1 MANAIY
7 AGSFDPF
14 TNGHLNIADK
24 ASQIFDK
31 VYVVVASNPNKPAKF
46 LTIDE
51 REKSINNALKAQK
64 LTNVEALSHDGLLVD
79 LAKKLDVH
87 HFIRGLRPLGDFES
101 EYNMAITN
109 KDISG
114 GDVETVFILADPNQ
128 FHISSSL
135 VRELF
140 NMRQDVQRFVPPAI
154 YSAMRELL

>member
-1 MANAIY
+1 ANAIY

-79 LAKKLDVH
+79 
-87 HFIRGLRPLGDFES
+87 
-101 EYNMAITN
+101 
-109 KDISG
+109 
-114 GDVETVFILADPNQ
+114 
-128 FHISSSL
+128 
-135 VRELF
+135 
-140 NMRQDVQRFVPPAI
+140 
-154 YSAMRELL
+154 